1 MDYQSRAALFIPPE
15 VNRMPRPISEQIQ
28 GTYFRLRF
36 TVAIIGVLFPVI
48 LYFGGRMNHLSL
60 RGSMSAYYW
69 ATPDAP
75 CPCGEDPAHPQKC
88 KRIKKDSEEEKSCLA
103 LPAVKEAGPMRSYF
117 VGFLFAVGAILY
129 ANKGY
134 SRREDILLNIAGV
147 SAWLI
152 ALFPMPWTGKL
163 APFYW
168 MHGTAAI
175 IFFLA
180 IASVAA
186 FCSNA
191 TVKLINDPIQRKL
204 YMGAYRFLAILMIA
218 SPIAA
223 YILNEPILRK
233 DNAIYWVEFS
243 GIWAFAAYWIVKGI
257 EMSGPDTEKKV
268 AAGVPYDPPKLNIAA
283 SFKSMLSGRT
293 SDSTPTPPLPS

>member
-1 MDYQSRAALFIPPE
+1 
-15 VNRMPRPISEQIQ
+15 MPRPITEQIQ

-36 TVAIIGVLFPVI
+36 TVATIGVLFPVI
-48 LYFGGRMNHLSL
+48 LYFGGRMNHFGL

-75 CPCGEDPAHPQKC
+75 CPCGEDPAHPKKC
-88 KRIKKDSEEEKSCLA
+88 KKIEKNSEEEKSCLA
-103 LPAVKEAGPMRSYF
+103 LPAAKEAGSMRTYF

-134 SRREDILLNIAGV
+134 SRWEDILLNIAGI

-163 APFYW
+163 ARFYW

-186 FCSNA
+186 FCSHA
-191 TVKLINDPIQRKL
+191 TVKLINNPTQRKL
-204 YMGAYRFLAILMIA
+204 YMGAYRFLAVLMIA

-223 YILNEPILRK
+223 YILNAHILRK
-233 DNAIYWVEFS
+233 DNAIYWVEFC

-268 AAGVPYDPPKLNIAA
+268 AAGVPYDPPKLHIVA
-283 SFKSMLSGRT
+283 SVKNMLSG
-293 SDSTPTPPLPS
+293 

>member
-1 MDYQSRAALFIPPE
+1 
-15 VNRMPRPISEQIQ
+15 MPRPISEQIQ

-36 TVAIIGVLFPVI
+36 TVAIIGLLFPVI
-48 LYFGGRMNHLSL
+48 LYFGGKMNSFGL

-75 CPCGEDPAHPQKC
+75 CPCGEDPDHSGKC
-88 KRIKKDSEEEKSCLA
+88 KKIEKNSKEETSCLA
-103 LPAVKEAGPMRSYF
+103 RPAVTEAGSMRSYF
-117 VGFLFAVGAILY
+117 VGFLFAVGAILF

-134 SRREDILLNIAGV
+134 SRWEDIFLNIAGV

-163 APFYW
+163 APLYW

-186 FCSNA
+186 FCSHA
-191 TVKLINDPIQRKL
+191 TVKLINDPVQRKL
-204 YMGAYRFLAILMIA
+204 YMGIYGSLAFLMIA

-223 YILNEPILRK
+223 YILNAHILRK
-233 DNAIYWVEFS
+233 DNAIYWVEFC
-243 GIWAFAAYWIVKGI
+243 GIWAFAVYWIVKGI

-268 AAGVPYDPPKLNIAA
+268 VAGVSYDPPKLDIAA
-283 SFKSMLSGRT
+283 SVKSMLSVRK
-293 SDSTPTPPLPS
+293 STTTPIPPSQ

>member
-1 MDYQSRAALFIPPE
+1 
-15 VNRMPRPISEQIQ
+15 MPRPISEQIQ

-36 TVAIIGVLFPVI
+36 TVAIIGLLFPVI
-48 LYFGGRMNHLSL
+48 LYFGGRMNRFGL

-69 ATPDAP
+69 ATANAP
-75 CPCGEDPAHPQKC
+75 CPCGEDPEHSGKC
-88 KRIKKDSEEEKSCLA
+88 KKIEKNSKEETSCLA
-103 LPAVKEAGPMRSYF
+103 LPAVTEAGSMRSYF
-117 VGFLFAVGAILY
+117 VGFLFAVGAILF

-134 SRREDILLNIAGV
+134 SRWEDIFLNIAGV

-163 APFYW
+163 APLYW
-168 MHGTAAI
+168 VHGTAAI

-186 FCSNA
+186 FCSQA
-191 TVKLINDPIQRKL
+191 TVRLINDPTQRKL
-204 YMGAYRFLAILMIA
+204 YMGAYRFLAVLMIA

-223 YILNEPILRK
+223 YILNAHILRK
-233 DNAIYWVEFS
+233 DNAIYWVEFC

-268 AAGVPYDPPKLNIAA
+268 AAGVSYDPPKLHIVA
-283 SFKSMLSGRT
+283 SVKSMLSGGT
-293 SDSTPTPPLPS
+293 STTIPTPPSP